1 LRLNVNAVDGIEKM
15 FYTLR
20 HKEITMNIIRTKAVE
35 LTSIPAIAYKQKL
48 HSGGAGVKILRL
60 DQDAAA
66 VLTIDRRT
74 GEGVPYGIIIGEL
87 FPQKAIKE
95 AFELTVGLPYSARG
109 KIAITAFEN
118 KAEVIAEDVEENE
131 TAETDMVES
140 DEYKAIVKAY
150 TDFTKDKLDY
160 QRMNKDFIQ
169 FANKSTT
176 VGKMVGEKAK
186 VEDILTFVIK
196 SRATFLSGK
205 KESLSDAEV
214 AALIETLDEINL
226 RSAFKELNAHL
237 RKMSSGAKR

>member
-1 LRLNVNAVDGIEKM
+1 
-15 FYTLR
+15 
-20 HKEITMNIIRTKAVE
+20 MNIIRTKAVE
-35 LTSIPAIAYKQKL
+35 LASIPAIAYKQKL

-95 AFELTVGLPYSARG
+95 AFELTAGLPYSARG
-109 KIAITAFEN
+109 KITVTPVET
-118 KAEVIAEDVEENE
+118 KAEAVAEDVEENV

-150 TDFTKDKLDY
+150 TNEKDKLDY

-169 FANKSTT
+169 FASKSKT
-176 VGKMVGEKAK
+176 VEKMVGEKVK
-186 VEDILTFVIK
+186 IEDILLFVIK

-205 KESLSDAEV
+205 KESLTDQEV

-237 RKMSSGAKR
+237 RKMLSGAKR